1 MATGRAFE
9 ADIHPLLEAH
19 DMIAMVTGRLHIL
32 FTKLVRRL
40 WLLHIGGDIFLIS
53 LVSGLLLRLQ
63 VLAIELNFV
72 SLLLL
77 LSKQVSAVDRT
88 HCGVIVFRR

>member
-32 FTKLVRRL
+32 FRKLVRRL
-40 WLLHIGGDIFLIS
+40 WLLYTGDNIFLIS
-53 LVSGLLLRLQ
+53 FVSGLLLRLQ
-63 VLAIELNFV
+63 VLAIELNFI

-77 LSKQVSAVDRT
+77 LSK
-88 HCGVIVFRR
+88 